1 MISYCT
7 KFPYKTWWLQ
17 EEQLEFNSLRRKCY
31 FSCHHHIQNSSWA
44 RSTSYKGV
52 IGNDFSG
59 DRGNSF
65 TSDLF
70 YFIFPFQPPFQSS
83 TWSFSKM
90 FLHQMSFCIS
100 CFPHQ
105 AKCPSCHKFLELANL
120 TLLGMM
126 HKQRSFSLCVTLNF
140 QQSLSLASKYFS
152 QHMHN

>member
-17 EEQLEFNSLRRKCY
+17 EEQLEFNSWRRKCY
-31 FSCHHHIQNSSWA
+31 FSCHHHIQNSSRA

-65 TSDLF
+65 TSFILF
-70 YFIFPFQPPFQSS
+70 YLSIS
-83 TWSFSKM
+83 TSFSVFYVVIFQNVSPSNVLLH
-90 FLHQMSFCIS
+90 FL
-100 CFPHQ
+100 FPSQ
-105 AKCPSCHKFLELANL
+105 AKCPSCHKFLELTNL
-120 TLLGMM
+120 TLFGMM

-140 QQSLSLASKYFS
+140 QQSLSCI
-152 QHMHN
+152 